1 MLNSKFRVFCGVFS
15 PDGRSFVTAT
25 QDHII
30 RIINVDKVDG
40 SEEII
45 ETEDG
50 RKETIP
56 LSRRGDQVIRKRL
69 SIGAGGWSILDLALA
84 PDSQTGKFQ
93 SFFLQQFDEM
103 TRVILAPNDVLTPFD
118 LRAQMLRVNV
128 ELSAY
133 YRGQFFFRNNVRK

>member
-1 MLNSKFRVFCGVFS
+1 MFCGVFS

-50 RKETIP
+50 RKEIIP

-84 PDSQTGKFQ
+84 PDSQTGKLQFKAFLRIV
-93 SFFLQQFDEM
+93 SSARKIHETINCCKIPKLLTFF
-103 TRVILAPNDVLTPFD
+103 
-118 LRAQMLRVNV
+118 
-128 ELSAY
+128 
-133 YRGQFFFRNNVRK
+133 

>member
-1 MLNSKFRVFCGVFS
+1 MPILKFRVFCGVFS

-93 SFFLQQFDEM
+93 SFFP
-103 TRVILAPNDVLTPFD
+103 TTILT
-118 LRAQMLRVNV
+118 
-128 ELSAY
+128 
-133 YRGQFFFRNNVRK
+133 K